1 MEGEGLM
8 AVSDRNADTAALRVL
23 LVALWSVVSSSGCG
37 PMIVRERAQPMV
49 AASSAPVQVGEIEIV
64 PLMTLVSKE
73 ITGAIVAPPLV
84 TPELLANGPRA
95 LVIEV
100 FVGEEMTESLRVEIE
115 DERRAIRAQHI
126 ERPVMEG
133 ASTIEIPLV
142 DHRDRAL
149 PPGRYRATVRAFGAD
164 GEIHGSDLRTFVLP
178 ESGR

>member
-1 MEGEGLM
+1 MEGEGRM
-8 AVSDRNADTAALRVL
+8 AGTDRDVDKTALRLL

-49 AASSAPVQVGEIEIV
+49 AASPVQIGEIEVV
-64 PLMTLVSKE
+64 PLMTLISKE

-84 TPELLANGPRA
+84 TPELLANAPRA
-95 LVIEV
+95 LIIVV

-115 DERRAIRAQHI
+115 DERREIRAQHI
-126 ERPVMEG
+126 KRPVMEG

-149 PPGRYRATVRAFGAD
+149 PAGRYRATVRAFGAD
-164 GEIHGSDLRTFVLP
+164 GAVHGSDLRTFVLL
-178 ESGR
+178 ERGR